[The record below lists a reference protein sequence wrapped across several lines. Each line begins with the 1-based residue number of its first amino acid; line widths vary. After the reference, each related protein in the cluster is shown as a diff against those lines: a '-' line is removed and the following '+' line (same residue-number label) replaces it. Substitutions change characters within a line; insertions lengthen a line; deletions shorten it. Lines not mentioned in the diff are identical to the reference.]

1 MIQFK
6 TIFKIFNYNSESV
19 AEKLMAKMGWKGQG
33 LGKTQQGISTPL
45 MVEKVG
51 KAQGIIKQDPVQIFG
66 KG

>member
-1 MIQFK
+1 
-6 TIFKIFNYNSESV
+6 
-19 AEKLMAKMGWKGQG
+19 MGWKGQG